1 VEKNFEIAQV
11 IAILTNTL
19 DVMCYDEME
28 NVQTYDTKQAIVNK
42 ISKLIDKIDA
52 D

>member
-1 VEKNFEIAQV
+1 VERNFEIAQV

-19 DVMCYDEME
+19 EVICADEME
-28 NVQTYDTKQAIVNK
+28 GADTYATKQKIVNK

>member
-1 VEKNFEIAQV
+1 MEKNFEIAQV

-19 DVMCYDEME
+19 DVLCYDEVE
-28 NVQTYDTKQAIVNK
+28 SVDTYATKQKIVNK

>member
-1 VEKNFEIAQV
+1 MLESLDIAQV

-19 DVMCYDEME
+19 EVICQDEME
-28 NVQTYDTKQAIVNK
+28 NCDTYATKQKIVDK
-42 ISKLIDKIDA
+42 ISNLIDKIDA

>member
-1 VEKNFEIAQV
+1 
-11 IAILTNTL
+11 
-19 DVMCYDEME
+19 ME
-28 NVQTYDTKQAIVNK
+28 GADTYATKQKIVNK

>member
-1 VEKNFEIAQV
+1 VASDWEIAQV
-11 IAILTNTL
+11 IAVLTNTL
-19 DVMCYDEME
+19 EAICSDDCE
-28 NVQTYDTKQAIVNK
+28 NIDTYATKQKIVNK